1 MSNNSFRTG
10 RTKHEDAFVKEL
22 WFASTLDLKST
33 ESGPGRQGNVEKFS
47 FHFFIAADLR
57 KLDSP
62 IIVMDAQESL
72 KHPEV
77 LVRVHRVSDFRQKS
91 PVSFQPVQSG
101 WKICHQFGSWFAFY
115 QKD

>member
-22 WFASTLDLKST
+22 GIASTLDLKSS

-57 KLDSP
+57 KLDFP
-62 IIVMDAQESL
+62 IIVMDVQETL

-77 LVRVHRVSDFRQKS
+77 LVRVSLTSGKS
-91 PVSFQPVQSG
+91 LRSG
-101 WKICHQFGSWFAFY
+101 P
-115 QKD
+115 